1 MVLIGKFGFP
11 YLNKE
16 YNILKHNNNNT
27 METKNNLQ
35 ILKGYIPT
43 AIIAIS
49 IIITAVIF
57 AGAYKSKFNKQVTIS
72 VTGLAEKSF
81 TSDLIVWRGEYQRKS
96 LDLKNAYSLIKND
109 EANVRQYLKSNRI
122 DDRDFVFSAIS
133 IEKEFETKRNEQ
145 GKEINSEFTGYKLTQ
160 KVTVESKN
168 INRVEIVSREVTQ
181 LIESGIEISSLEP
194 SYFYTKLS
202 ELKIDLLA
210 KASADAKRRAE
221 TIAINSGG
229 ALGKVLKADMGVFQI
244 TAPNS
249 NEDFSYGG
257 AFNTSSKNKK
267 ASITIRINFS
277 IK

>member
-1 MVLIGKFGFP
+1 
-11 YLNKE
+11 
-16 YNILKHNNNNT
+16 
-27 METKNNLQ
+27 METKNYSQSLKNL
-35 ILKGYIPT
+35 LP
-43 AIIAIS
+43 AIIIALS
-49 IIITAVIF
+49 IIVTAAIF
-57 AGAYKSKFNKQVTIS
+57 AGAYKAKFKKQVTIS

-81 TSDLIVWRGEYQRKS
+81 ASDLIVWRGEYQRRS
-96 LDLKNAYSLIKND
+96 LDLKSAYALIKND
-109 EANVRQYLKSNRI
+109 ETNVRQYLKSNNLT
-122 DDRDFVFSAIS
+122 DKEYVFSSIS
-133 IEKEFETKRNEQ
+133 IEKEFTPKLNNE
-145 GKEINSEFTGYKLTQ
+145 GKQISSVFSGYKLTQ
-160 KVTVESKN
+160 MVTVESKN
-168 INRVEIVSREVTQ
+168 IDKVEVVSREVTK

-210 KASADAKRRAE
+210 KASADAKKRAE

-229 ALGKVLKADMGVFQI
+229 ALGKLLKADMGVFQI

-267 ASITIRINFS
+267 ASITIRINYA

>member
-1 MVLIGKFGFP
+1 
-11 YLNKE
+11 
-16 YNILKHNNNNT
+16 
-27 METKNNLQ
+27 METKNYSQ
-35 ILKGYIPT
+35 SLKSLLP
-43 AIIAIS
+43 AIIIALS
-49 IIITAVIF
+49 IIVTAAIF
-57 AGAYKSKFNKQVTIS
+57 AGAYKAKFKKQVTIS

-81 TSDLIVWRGEYQRKS
+81 ASDLIVWRGEYQRRS
-96 LDLKNAYSLIKND
+96 LDLKSAYALIKND
-109 EANVRQYLKSNRI
+109 ETNVRQYLKSNNLT
-122 DDRDFVFSAIS
+122 DKEYVFSSIS
-133 IEKEFETKRNEQ
+133 IEKEFTPKLNNE
-145 GKEINSEFTGYKLTQ
+145 GKQISSVFSGYKLTQ
-160 KVTVESKN
+160 MVTVESKN
-168 INRVEIVSREVTQ
+168 IDKVEVVSREVTK

-210 KASADAKRRAE
+210 KASADAKKRAE

-229 ALGKVLKADMGVFQI
+229 ALGKLLKADMGVFQI

-267 ASITIRINFS
+267 ASITIRINYA

>member
-1 MVLIGKFGFP
+1 
-11 YLNKE
+11 
-16 YNILKHNNNNT
+16 
-27 METKNNLQ
+27 METKNYSQ
-35 ILKGYIPT
+35 PLKSFLP
-43 AIIAIS
+43 AIIIALS
-49 IIITAVIF
+49 IIVTAAIF
-57 AGAYKSKFNKQVTIS
+57 AGAYKAKFKKQVTIS

-81 TSDLIVWRGEYQRKS
+81 ASDLIVWRGEYQRRS
-96 LDLKNAYSLIKND
+96 LDLKSAYALIKND
-109 EANVRQYLKSNRI
+109 ETNVRQYLKSNNI
-122 DDRDFVFSAIS
+122 TDKEYVFSSIS
-133 IEKEFETKRNEQ
+133 IEKEFTPKLNNE
-145 GKEINSEFTGYKLTQ
+145 GKQISSVFSGYKLTQ
-160 KVTVESKN
+160 MVTVESKN
-168 INRVEIVSREVTQ
+168 IDKVEVISREVTK

-210 KASADAKRRAE
+210 KASADAKKRAE

-229 ALGKVLKADMGVFQI
+229 ALGKLLKADMGVFQI

-267 ASITIRINFS
+267 ASITIRINYA

>member
-1 MVLIGKFGFP
+1 
-11 YLNKE
+11 
-16 YNILKHNNNNT
+16 
-27 METKNNLQ
+27 METKSNLQ

-49 IIITAVIF
+49 IIVTACIF

-122 DDRDFVFSAIS
+122 DDNDFVFSSIS

-168 INRVEIVSREVTQ
+168 INQVEIVSREVTK

-194 SYFYTKLS
+194 SYFFTKLS

-221 TIAINSGG
+221 TIAVNSGG
-229 ALGKVLKADMGVFQI
+229 VLGKILKADMGVFQI

-267 ASITIRINFS
+267 ASITIRINYS

>member
-1 MVLIGKFGFP
+1 
-11 YLNKE
+11 
-16 YNILKHNNNNT
+16 
-27 METKNNLQ
+27 METKNHSQ
-35 ILKGYIPT
+35 SLKSLLP
-43 AIIAIS
+43 AIIIALS
-49 IIITAVIF
+49 IIVTAAIF
-57 AGAYKSKFNKQVTIS
+57 AGAYKAKFKKQVTIS

-81 TSDLIVWRGEYQRKS
+81 ASDLIVWRGEYQRRS
-96 LDLKNAYSLIKND
+96 LDLKSAYALIKND
-109 EANVRQYLKSNRI
+109 ETNVRQYLKSNNLT
-122 DDRDFVFSAIS
+122 DKEYVFSSIS
-133 IEKEFETKRNEQ
+133 IEKEFTPKLNNE
-145 GKEINSEFTGYKLTQ
+145 GKQISSVFSGYKLTQ
-160 KVTVESKN
+160 MVTVESKN
-168 INRVEIVSREVTQ
+168 IDKVEVVSREVTK

-210 KASADAKRRAE
+210 KASADAKKRAE

-229 ALGKVLKADMGVFQI
+229 ALGKLLKADMGVFQI

-267 ASITIRINFS
+267 ASITIRINYA

>member
-1 MVLIGKFGFP
+1 
-11 YLNKE
+11 
-16 YNILKHNNNNT
+16 
-27 METKNNLQ
+27 METKSNLQ
-35 ILKGYIPT
+35 SWKGYIPVI
-43 AIIAIS
+43 IIALS
-49 IIITAVIF
+49 IVLTAVIF

-72 VTGLAEKSF
+72 VTGLAEKNF

-109 EANVRQYLKSNRI
+109 ESNVRQYLKSNNI
-122 DDRDFVFSAIS
+122 DDHDFVFSSIT
-133 IEKEFETKRNEQ
+133 IEKEFDTKRNDE
-145 GKEINSEFTGYKLTQ
+145 GKEIKSEFTGYKLTQ
-160 KVTVESKN
+160 MVTVESKN
-168 INRVEIVSREVTQ
+168 INRVEIVSREVTK

-221 TIAINSGG
+221 TIATNSGG
-229 ALGKVLKADMGVFQI
+229 ALGKILKADMGVFQI

-267 ASITIRINFS
+267 ASITIRINYS

>member
-1 MVLIGKFGFP
+1 
-11 YLNKE
+11 
-16 YNILKHNNNNT
+16 
-27 METKNNLQ
+27 METKINSR
-35 ILKGYIPT
+35 ILKSYIPT
-43 AIIAIS
+43 AIFAFS
-49 IIITAVIF
+49 IILTAVIF

-81 TSDLIVWRGEYQRKS
+81 SSDLIVWRGEYQRKS
-96 LDLKNAYSLIKND
+96 LNLKNAYSLIKND
-109 EANVRQYLKSNRI
+109 ESNVRQYLKSNHI
-122 DDRDFVFSAIS
+122 DDRDFVFSAIT

-145 GKEINSEFTGYKLTQ
+145 GKEIKSEFTGYKLTQ
-160 KVTVESKN
+160 KVTVESKD
-168 INRVEIVSREVTQ
+168 INQVEIVSREVTK

>member
-1 MVLIGKFGFP
+1 
-11 YLNKE
+11 
-16 YNILKHNNNNT
+16 
-27 METKNNLQ
+27 METKSNFQ

-49 IIITAVIF
+49 IIITAVII

-109 EANVRQYLKSNRI
+109 EANVREYLKSNRI
-122 DDRDFVFSAIS
+122 DDSDIVFSAIS
-133 IEKEFETKRNEQ
+133 IEKEFETIRNEQ
-145 GKEINSEFTGYKLTQ
+145 GKEIKEEFTGYKLTQ
-160 KVTVESKN
+160 TVTVESKN
-168 INRVEIVSREVTQ
+168 INQVEIVSREVTK

-229 ALGKVLKADMGVFQI
+229 ALGKILKADMGVFQI

>member
-1 MVLIGKFGFP
+1 
-11 YLNKE
+11 
-16 YNILKHNNNNT
+16 
-27 METKNNLQ
+27 MEKKSNLQ
-35 ILKGYIPT
+35 GAKAYIPT
-43 AIIAIS
+43 AIIALA
-49 IIITAVIF
+49 IIVTAIIF

-81 TSDLIVWRGEYQRKS
+81 TSDLIVWRGDYQRKS
-96 LDLKNAYSLIKND
+96 MDLKEAYGMIKND
-109 EANVRQYLKSNRI
+109 ETNVRQYLKSNNI
-122 DDRDFVFSAIS
+122 ADNEFVFSSIS
-133 IEKEFETKRNEQ
+133 IEKEFDSKFNEQ
-145 GKEINSEFTGYKLTQ
+145 GKQISSVFTGYKLSQ
-160 KVTVESKN
+160 MVTVESKN
-168 INRVEIVSREVTQ
+168 ISRVEVVSREVTK

-210 KASADAKRRAE
+210 KASADAKKRAE
-221 TIAINSGG
+221 TIAENSGG
-229 ALGKVLKADMGVFQI
+229 ALGKILKADMGVFQI

-267 ASITIRINFS
+267 ASITIRINYS

>member
-1 MVLIGKFGFP
+1 
-11 YLNKE
+11 
-16 YNILKHNNNNT
+16 
-27 METKNNLQ
+27 METKNYSQ
-35 ILKGYIPT
+35 SLKSLLP
-43 AIIAIS
+43 AIIIALS
-49 IIITAVIF
+49 IIVTAAIF
-57 AGAYKSKFNKQVTIS
+57 AGAYKAKFKKQVTIS

-81 TSDLIVWRGEYQRKS
+81 ASDLIVWRGEYQRRS
-96 LDLKNAYSLIKND
+96 LDLKSAYALIKND
-109 EANVRQYLKSNRI
+109 ETNVRQYLKSNNI
-122 DDRDFVFSAIS
+122 TDKEYVFSSIS
-133 IEKEFETKRNEQ
+133 IEKEFTPKLNNE
-145 GKEINSEFTGYKLTQ
+145 GKQISSVFSGYKLTQ
-160 KVTVESKN
+160 MVTVESKN
-168 INRVEIVSREVTQ
+168 IDKVEVVSREVTK

-210 KASADAKRRAE
+210 KASADAKKRAE

-229 ALGKVLKADMGVFQI
+229 ALGKLLKADMGVFQI

-267 ASITIRINFS
+267 ASITIRINYA

>member
-1 MVLIGKFGFP
+1 
-11 YLNKE
+11 
-16 YNILKHNNNNT
+16 
-27 METKNNLQ
+27 METKNYSQ
-35 ILKGYIPT
+35 PLKSFLP
-43 AIIAIS
+43 AIIIALS
-49 IIITAVIF
+49 IIVTAAIF
-57 AGAYKSKFNKQVTIS
+57 AGAYKAKFKKQVTIS

-81 TSDLIVWRGEYQRKS
+81 ASDLIVWRGEYQRRS
-96 LDLKNAYSLIKND
+96 LDLKSAYALIKND
-109 EANVRQYLKSNRI
+109 ETNVRQYLKSNNI
-122 DDRDFVFSAIS
+122 TDKEYVFSSIS
-133 IEKEFETKRNEQ
+133 IEKEFTPKLNNE
-145 GKEINSEFTGYKLTQ
+145 GKQISSVFSGYKLTQ
-160 KVTVESKN
+160 MVTVESKN
-168 INRVEIVSREVTQ
+168 IDKVEVVSREVTK

-210 KASADAKRRAE
+210 KASADAKKRAE

-229 ALGKVLKADMGVFQI
+229 ALGKLLKADMGVFQI

-267 ASITIRINFS
+267 ASITIRINYA

>member
-1 MVLIGKFGFP
+1 
-11 YLNKE
+11 
-16 YNILKHNNNNT
+16 
-27 METKNNLQ
+27 METKNYSQSLKNL
-35 ILKGYIPT
+35 LP
-43 AIIAIS
+43 AIIIALS
-49 IIITAVIF
+49 IIVTAAIF
-57 AGAYKSKFNKQVTIS
+57 AGAYKAKFKKQVTIS

-81 TSDLIVWRGEYQRKS
+81 ASDLIVWRGEYQRRS
-96 LDLKNAYSLIKND
+96 LDLKSAYALIKND
-109 EANVRQYLKSNRI
+109 ETNVRQYLKSNNI
-122 DDRDFVFSAIS
+122 TDKEYVFSSIS
-133 IEKEFETKRNEQ
+133 IEKEFTPKLNNE
-145 GKEINSEFTGYKLTQ
+145 GKQISSVFSGYKLTQ
-160 KVTVESKN
+160 MVTVESKN
-168 INRVEIVSREVTQ
+168 IDKVEVVSREVTK

-210 KASADAKRRAE
+210 KASADAKKRAE

-229 ALGKVLKADMGVFQI
+229 ALGKLLKADMGVFQI

-267 ASITIRINFS
+267 ASITIRINYA

>member
-1 MVLIGKFGFP
+1 
-11 YLNKE
+11 
-16 YNILKHNNNNT
+16 
-27 METKNNLQ
+27 METKSNLQ
-35 ILKGYIPT
+35 GAKAYIPT
-43 AIIAIS
+43 AIIALA
-49 IIITAVIF
+49 IIVTAIIF

-81 TSDLIVWRGEYQRKS
+81 TSDLIVWRGDYQRKS
-96 LDLKNAYSLIKND
+96 MDLKEAYGMIKND
-109 EANVRQYLKSNRI
+109 ETNVRQYLKSNNI
-122 DDRDFVFSAIS
+122 ADNEFVFSSIS
-133 IEKEFETKRNEQ
+133 IEKEFDSKFNEQ
-145 GKEINSEFTGYKLTQ
+145 GKQISSVFTGYKLSQ
-160 KVTVESKN
+160 MVTVESKN
-168 INRVEIVSREVTQ
+168 ISRVEVVSREVTK

-210 KASADAKRRAE
+210 KASADAKKRAE
-221 TIAINSGG
+221 TIAENSGG
-229 ALGKVLKADMGVFQI
+229 ALGKILKADMGVFQI

-267 ASITIRINFS
+267 ASITIRINYS

>member
-1 MVLIGKFGFP
+1 
-11 YLNKE
+11 
-16 YNILKHNNNNT
+16 
-27 METKNNLQ
+27 METKNYSQ
-35 ILKGYIPT
+35 PLKSFLP
-43 AIIAIS
+43 AIIIALS
-49 IIITAVIF
+49 IIVTAAIF
-57 AGAYKSKFNKQVTIS
+57 AGAYKAKFKKQVTIS

-81 TSDLIVWRGEYQRKS
+81 ASDLIVWRGEYQRRS
-96 LDLKNAYSLIKND
+96 LDLKSAYALIKND
-109 EANVRQYLKSNRI
+109 ETNVRQYLKSNNLT
-122 DDRDFVFSAIS
+122 DKEYVFSSIS
-133 IEKEFETKRNEQ
+133 IEKEFTPKLNNE
-145 GKEINSEFTGYKLTQ
+145 GKQISSVFSGYKLTQ
-160 KVTVESKN
+160 MVTVESKN
-168 INRVEIVSREVTQ
+168 IDKVEVVSREVTK

-210 KASADAKRRAE
+210 KASADAKKRAE

-229 ALGKVLKADMGVFQI
+229 ALGKLLKADMGVFQI

-267 ASITIRINFS
+267 ASITIRINYA